1 MVMVANVPRALSA
14 LKWYC
19 QVGWGIVNTT
29 YSLDGKKL
37 KFRCRTVDATSGIT
51 LTKPQAFGGEVCE
64 TGNGERYCKER
75 TQGSSTHGRGPLR
88 QRMNP
93 TVGF

>member
-37 KFRCRTVDATSGIT
+37 KSRCRTVNAISGIT
-51 LTKPQAFGGEVCE
+51 LTKPQVFEGEVCE
-64 TGNGERYCKER
+64 TGNGERYRTER
-75 TQGSSTHGRGPLR
+75 TQGSSTHGRRLRR